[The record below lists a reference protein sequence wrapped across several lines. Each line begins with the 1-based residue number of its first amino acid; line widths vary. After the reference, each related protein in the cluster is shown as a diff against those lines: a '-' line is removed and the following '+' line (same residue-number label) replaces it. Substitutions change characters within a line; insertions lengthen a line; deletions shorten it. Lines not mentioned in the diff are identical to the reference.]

1 MITMVPVAQRNVSS
15 PFGFIMRRALISFEV
30 RMGPDLLDY
39 LCMFFSYLSSFPI
52 ELLDLLV
59 PKDTTITIIQTL
71 NLAVYGYIPISEPLA
86 PYHRRTQG
94 MFPSSCRSLPIFSIF
109 YSSRLQTLPSNH
121 HLKSLKGKTWA
132 LPPRMI
138 SSFVVFFHSVVLSSS
153 DPTKHGIIAPSY

>member
-1 MITMVPVAQRNVSS
+1 
-15 PFGFIMRRALISFEV
+15 
-30 RMGPDLLDY
+30 MGPDLLDY

-109 YSSRLQTLPSNH
+109 YSSRLQTPPSNH
-121 HLKSLKGKTWA
+121 HLKSLKGKT
-132 LPPRMI
+132 
-138 SSFVVFFHSVVLSSS
+138 
-153 DPTKHGIIAPSY
+153 